1 MDNLIIMEKNI
12 FLAFMNFPKEW
23 LEYGMYPDE
32 LFYSQLHLYQPGDE
46 EGSEH
51 YRNGAFHWWL
61 KRKPT
66 TEQLS
71 NLVKLTFLDPDA
83 LMGNDVRNYMR
94 FAYNFDTTIK
104 QQINLSDI

>member
-1 MDNLIIMEKNI
+1 MIVSNMRNNV
-12 FLAFMNFPKEW
+12 FLDLMSFPKEW

-32 LFYSQLHLYQPGDE
+32 LFNFQLHLYQPGDE

-61 KRKPT
+61 KRELT

-71 NLVKLTFLDPDA
+71 NLVKLTFLDSDS
-83 LMGNDVRNYMR
+83 LMGNDVRDYMR
-94 FAYNFDTTIK
+94 FAESK
-104 QQINLSDI
+104 RLINLLASKYNEI